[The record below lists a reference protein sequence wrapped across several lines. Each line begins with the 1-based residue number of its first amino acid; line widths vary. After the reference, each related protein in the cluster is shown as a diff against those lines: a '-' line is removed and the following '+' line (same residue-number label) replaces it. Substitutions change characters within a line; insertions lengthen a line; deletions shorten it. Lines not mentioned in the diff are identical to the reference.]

1 MNFVTS
7 NNPGLIYLEFTPSGY
22 EDIGIIKFKFLTKTQ
37 FLLTFI
43 VLICRDFN
51 MKPPQEMQ

>member
-22 EDIGIIKFKFLTKTQ
+22 KDIGIRK

-51 MKPPQEMQ
+51 MKPPQELKSFY